1 MPAKAS
7 GEKINDK
14 RFGFGSPKPFTR
26 KRPFPPGYTTGRPTL
41 YQPEYCQR
49 VVEVM
54 GQGYDLT
61 AFAGTIGVSRDAV
74 YDWAERH
81 VEFHHAVQRG
91 KAARLYALQNK
102 LLTTQIG
109 VGVTASIFALK
120 NAAPDEWQDRYNT
133 ETTITHRIEQ
143 VSDAQLL
150 EIVARSKTIQHDAVL
165 SLPDANQR
173 QPMAVGAEDGA
184 ELGEGTAIGREV
196 PEGENS
202 GT

>member
-1 MPAKAS
+1 MSAKAS

-14 RFGFGSPKPFTR
+14 RFGFGSPKPFRRT
-26 KRPFPPGYTTGRPTL
+26 RPFPPGYTTGRPTL
-41 YQPEYCQR
+41 YEPEYCQR

-81 VEFHHAVQRG
+81 VEFRHAVQVGR
-91 KAARLYALQNK
+91 ARRLFALQQK

-150 EIVARSKTIQHDAVL
+150 EIVARSKTIEHDPVPQ
-165 SLPDANQR
+165 LPDINQR
-173 QPMAVGAEDGA
+173 QHMAAGTDDGA
-184 ELGEGTAIGREV
+184 ELGEGTVNGREV

-202 GT
+202 